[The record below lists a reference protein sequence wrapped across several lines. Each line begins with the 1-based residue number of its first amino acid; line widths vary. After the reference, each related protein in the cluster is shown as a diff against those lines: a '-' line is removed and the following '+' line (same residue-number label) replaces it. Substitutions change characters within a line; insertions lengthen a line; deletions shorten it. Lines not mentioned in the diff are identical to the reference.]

1 MAANRPRYD
10 DTGPFASLTH
20 QLVCGGPGPQE
31 HDFRMRD
38 TDVTLVVEADSRT
51 LRLLHLQNVRTDT
64 IAEARAA
71 VDDFL
76 DQLDATDHPKRIER
90 TVFENFDKVRQGLRN
105 IVSLA
110 RGEVENLRDELEL
123 ADGSPKRVT
132 DTAPDDLDEGDPHP
146 QDNNPVAIVW
156 AACEDFLEKLDL
168 IDDSHEPRK
177 REAHTTQEAFD
188 KSHNKICRYMKAQ
201 AEKRGFVFEWYDGT
215 YPRDTFRDTYSDIMY
230 DVYFRKDGSW
240 SEHSGTRRLSL

>member
-1 MAANRPRYD
+1 MAAERPRRD
-10 DTGPFASLTH
+10 DTGPFASLTY
-20 QLVCGGPGPQE
+20 QLVFGGPGPQE

-38 TDVTLVVEADSRT
+38 RDVTLVVEAGRRT

-76 DQLDATDHPKRIER
+76 EQLDATDHPKRIER

-105 IVSLA
+105 VVSLA
-110 RGEVENLRDELEL
+110 RSDVEDLREELRL
-123 ADGSPKRVT
+123 ANGAPKRVL
-132 DTAPDDLDEGDPHP
+132 DTTPNDIDEVHPDPR
-146 QDNNPVAIVW
+146 DNNPVAIVW

-177 REAHTTQEAFD
+177 REAHTMQEGFD
-188 KSHNKICRYMKAQ
+188 ESHNEICGYMEAQ
-201 AEKRGFVFEWYDGT
+201 AEKRGFVFEWYDGS
-215 YPRDTFRDTYSDIMY
+215 YPRDTFRSACSDIRY
-230 DVYFRKDGSW
+230 DVYFCEDGSW
-240 SEHSGTRRLSL
+240 SSHYGTRVL